1 MAKDKDFELRMSG
14 MNYAL
19 EIAKKDGVEGLEKE
33 VKKRGL
39 FKVPFNYTQTQR
51 DNFLREVSHNLYMNM
66 MATFAYALNS
76 EFGFG
81 KERLVRLRKKVSD
94 LVEDVFDLDYMGE
107 RYVRLED
114 YATEMNERYD
124 LGLDVE
130 IISDCQKLQDK
141 PENGYHYADI
151 NRVLLV
157 LENEGYKDAAEF
169 LKGKL
174 EWN

>member
-1 MAKDKDFELRMSG
+1 MARDKDFELRMSG

-33 VKKRGL
+33 VMKRGL
-39 FKVPFNYTQTQR
+39 FKVPFSYTQTQR

-66 MATFAYALNS
+66 MATFAYALNL

-81 KERLVRLRKKVSD
+81 KERLIRLRKTVSD

-124 LGLDVE
+124 LGLDVD
-130 IISDCQKLQDK
+130 IISDCQKLQDTK
-141 PENGYHYADI
+141 ENGYHFAEVERI
-151 NRVLLV
+151 IQV
-157 LENEGYKDAAEF
+157 LESDGYKDAAEF
-169 LKGKL
+169 LKTKI
-174 EWN
+174 N